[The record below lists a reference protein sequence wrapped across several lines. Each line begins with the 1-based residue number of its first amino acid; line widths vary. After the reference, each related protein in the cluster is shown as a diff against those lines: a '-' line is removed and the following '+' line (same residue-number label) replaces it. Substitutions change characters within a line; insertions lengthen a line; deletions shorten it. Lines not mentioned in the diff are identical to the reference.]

1 MSKVTLKQFLE
12 SEKSEVIKDYYGK
25 PLRGLKKEI
34 ALRKRKEDKNWKDYD
49 IKDDMVGNAK
59 RVKLDQPIKESQLEQ
74 KEASAVWDENKDDA
88 STYEIT
94 TKFLIKPSEEKKGFY
109 DVFELTENGKRKF
122 QDSYKEVQIDQLFRP
137 ASSTSKADVE
147 GFKEYLLQG
156 TVEAIKWNQDPIEIM
171 TDGVT
176 FTLKKGDYLL
186 RELDGKEF
194 VFTVENRGTFE
205 SSPRKKV

>member
-1 MSKVTLKQFLE
+1 MSHWKVTMAKVTLKQFLE
-12 SEKSEVIKDYYGK
+12 
-25 PLRGLKKEI
+25 L
-34 ALRKRKEDKNWKDYD
+34 
-49 IKDDMVGNAK
+49 
-59 RVKLDQPIKESQLEQ
+59 QESQLEQ
-74 KEASAVWDENKDDA
+74 KEASTVWDENKDSA

-122 QDSYKEVQIDQLFRP
+122 QDSYKEVQIDQLFRL
-137 ASSTSKADVE
+137 ASQTSKADIE

-156 TVEAIKWNQDPIEIM
+156 TIEAIKWNQDPVEIM
-171 TDGVT
+171 TDGT
-176 FTLKKGDYLL
+176 SFTLKKGDYLL

>member
-1 MSKVTLKQFLE
+1 MAKVTLKQFLE
-12 SEKSEVIKDYYGK
+12 SEKSEVVKDYYGK

-34 ALRKRKEDKNWKDYD
+34 ALRKRKEDKNWKEYD
-49 IKDDMVGNAK
+49 IKNDMVGNAK
-59 RVKLDQPIKESQLEQ
+59 RLKSDQEIKESQLEQ
-74 KEASAVWDENKDDA
+74 KEASVVWDENKDSV

-94 TKFLIKPSEEKKGFY
+94 TKFLIKPSDEKKGFY

-122 QDSYKEVQIDQLFRP
+122 QDSYKEIQIDQLFRL
-137 ASSTSKADVE
+137 ASQTSKSDVE

-156 TVEAIKWNQDPIEIM
+156 TIEAIRWDQDPIEIT
-171 TDGVT
+171 TDGAE